1 MKPQTARRARLSLA
15 ITTGL
20 SIVSIGACNGHGS
33 SSAMSDSARGNSSAS
48 GTASGM
54 ASGADTVAA
63 TGTAFGAISGTEAA
77 SGSSAASANLDTTV
91 DMGAT
96 SSELASRFKG
106 LADANYAALV
116 DEANNGEIEAAKVA
130 ETKGSN
136 SAVKAFAKRM
146 ISDHTSLLSQG
157 QQLSKQLGVTP
168 QPPADDP
175 VRQLNSQTMQA
186 LQSTAKGSSFDS
198 TYITS
203 QVAAHKAVLGL
214 LSAIESGASNAQL
227 QAMARKARPMI
238 QSHLDSAQAIQQTQ
252 GSPPM

>member
-1 MKPQTARRARLSLA
+1 MKPQTAWRARSSLA
-15 ITTGL
+15 IAVG
-20 SIVSIGACNGHGS
+20 ISIGACNGQGS
-33 SSAMSDSARGNSSAS
+33 SSATSDSARGSSSASSTAS
-48 GTASGM
+48 GTAG
-54 ASGADTVAA
+54 GADTGA

-77 SGSSAASANLDTTV
+77 SGPSAASANVDTTV
-91 DMGAT
+91 DLEAT
-96 SSELASRFKG
+96 SSELTSRLKG

-116 DEANNGEIEAAKVA
+116 EEANNGEIEAARVA
-130 ETKGSN
+130 QTKASN
-136 SAVKAFAKRM
+136 PAVKEFAQHM
-146 ISDHTSLLSQG
+146 IRDHTRLLNQS
-157 QQLSKQLGVTP
+157 QQLSNQLGMTP

-175 VRQLNSQTMQA
+175 VQQLNSRTMNA

-214 LSAIESGASNAQL
+214 LSAVESGASNAQL
-227 QAMARKARPMI
+227 QAMARKARPVI